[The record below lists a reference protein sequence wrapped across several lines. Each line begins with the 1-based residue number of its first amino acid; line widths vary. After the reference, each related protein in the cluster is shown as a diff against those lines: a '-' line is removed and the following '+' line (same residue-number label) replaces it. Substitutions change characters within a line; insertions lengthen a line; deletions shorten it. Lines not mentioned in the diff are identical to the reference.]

1 MPTDAFNQLKKEK
14 KKKLID
20 AAVKEFSSTPYE
32 KVSVFK
38 IAQAAGISRSGF
50 YYYFKNKADLYAYIY
65 LVKIQNEFSEYM
77 NSIEEKYDIFRVFNA
92 RFEYY
97 LSLKGT
103 ENEPLVRQMIAN
115 IKSFD
120 LIKIFNEKTVSLF
133 NGFEPQG
140 DLAEKIPEIS
150 GFFETF
156 NTDNLATSNRE
167 DTLMLAMLMNIL
179 TIKYISAYLD
189 GTITMQEA
197 TDEYKKHINYLKYG
211 FLKAEEK

>member
-20 AAVKEFSSTPYE
+20 AAVKEFSATPYE

-140 DLAEKIPEIS
+140 DLTEKIPEIS

-197 TDEYKKHINYLKYG
+197 TDKYKKHINYLKYG